1 MNRLFPGSTRMV
13 HCYLVFVGLLGV
25 AIGLAE
31 LLVLPDQGR
40 IRQRPD
46 PVLFFVSEQNAV
58 RAGGMLLLAAG
69 VLALSAA
76 RLEIRLA
83 AVLLAGV
90 VLAAYQLTRLLF
102 GISEPCHCLRGVGE
116 LLEMRPTGMAVL
128 KYAVMAILVVP
139 SARWLQWIR
148 STPQRTN

>member
-1 MNRLFPGSTRMV
+1 MNQLLTGSARRV
-13 HCYLVFVGLLGV
+13 RFYLVFVGLLGV

-46 PVLFFVSEQNAV
+46 PVLFFMSEQNAV
-58 RAGGMLLLAAG
+58 HAGGMLVLAAG
-69 VLALSAA
+69 VLALSPA

-102 GISEPCHCLRGVGE
+102 GVSEPCHCLRGVGE
-116 LLEMRPTGMAVL
+116 LLGMRPTGMAVL

-139 SARWLQWIR
+139 SARWLQWTR
-148 STPQRTN
+148 TTPQGPN